1 MTRLLHAFGF
11 TATPIASSL
20 FMLFM
25 LLIAWPVVLLIAVIA
40 LCLPMKAWE
49 FA

>member
-11 TATPIASSL
+11 TATPIPSSL
-20 FMLFM
+20 FMLFK
-25 LLIAWPVVLLIAVIA
+25 LLIAWPVVFLVTVIA

-49 FA
+49 FS